1 MNTNNNNNINDVAAE
16 ALNILSPQAAKKSS
30 KSATIAQ
37 EQLDW
42 LTDLTEFANRKQE
55 LCGLLWA
62 LICRYKDGPSGEL
75 ANEIMEAADAEL
87 TEEIATII
95 FGCENIASG
104 TDVGAL
110 YDAIHDLNGTVE
122 MIVGG
127 EKVKGVQRIFIELE
141 GPFRKVEATFDGE
154 TWGVTSK

>member
-30 KSATIAQ
+30 KSTTIDHI
-37 EQLDW
+37 DW
-42 LTDLTEFANRKQE
+42 LTNLAEFAPLKQE

-127 EKVKGVQRIFIELE
+127 EKAKGVQRIFIELE